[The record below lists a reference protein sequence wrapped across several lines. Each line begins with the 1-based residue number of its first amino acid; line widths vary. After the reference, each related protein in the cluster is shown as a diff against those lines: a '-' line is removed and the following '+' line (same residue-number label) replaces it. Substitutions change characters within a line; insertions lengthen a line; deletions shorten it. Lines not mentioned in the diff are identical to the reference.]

1 MKYKTI
7 VMMGKPGSGKGVQ
20 SELLAKETGFKVF
33 STGARLREMAK
44 QNTSVGRKVKEVIES
59 GSLMPH
65 WFASLLFQEAI
76 IDITHDQGIIYEG
89 ACRKKL
95 EAELFHD
102 VMTWLDRP
110 YKAIYIDAD
119 DEAIIERLSKRK
131 EVEGRADDSEEKIKV
146 RLEAHYTEVVHAI
159 EFFKGTGNMLKINGN
174 NTVAEVHKE
183 ILEKLGFE

>member
-1 MKYKTI
+1 MKHKTI

-59 GSLMPH
+59 GALMPH

-76 IDITHDQGIIYEG
+76 ISITHDQGIVYEG
-89 ACRKKL
+89 ACRKKP

-102 VMTWLDRP
+102 VMTWLDRS
-110 YKAIYIDAD
+110 YKAIHIHTS
-119 DEAIIERLSKRK
+119 DEVVSERLFKRS
-131 EVEGRADDSEEKIKV
+131 ETEGRADDSKEKVKV
-146 RLEAHYTEVVHAI
+146 RLAAHYNEVIHAI
-159 EFFKGTGNMLKINGN
+159 DFFRETGNMIEVNGD
-174 NTVAEVHKE
+174 NTVEEVHKE
-183 ILEKLGFE
+183 ILEKLGEV